1 MDDNKKLTFQE
12 KDVHLKNKNTKK
24 GSKKIP
30 LVTIVTSVFNGGHL
44 LENTIKS
51 IISQTYSNIEYII
64 IDGGSKDQTI
74 DIIKKYDA
82 NIDYWISEPD
92 DGIYFAWNKALQR
105 ATGDWIAFIGADDIY
120 KHDAIEKMMSVALLN
135 RELDYISARIEL
147 IRDGK
152 VLRVVGKPWSWNLFK
167 RYMCT
172 GHNGSLHSR
181 SLYERYGSYDTSYR
195 SSADYEFLL
204 RAGSSLKAG
213 FVDSITVSMTLGGIS
228 TSSYKPIWETFDVI
242 RKYRYISPVRAYWG
256 VVRSVVG
263 WTIKSFF
270 KLI

>member
-152 VLRVVGKPWSWNLFK
+152 VLRVVGKPAATV
-167 RYMCT
+167 MI
-172 GHNGSLHSR
+172 
-181 SLYERYGSYDTSYR
+181 
-195 SSADYEFLL
+195 SSP
-204 RAGSSLKAG
+204 G
-213 FVDSITVSMTLGGIS
+213 T
-228 TSSYKPIWETFDVI
+228 I
-242 RKYRYISPVRAYWG
+242 RLSPR
-256 VVRSVVG
+256 R
-263 WTIKSFF
+263 
-270 KLI
+270 